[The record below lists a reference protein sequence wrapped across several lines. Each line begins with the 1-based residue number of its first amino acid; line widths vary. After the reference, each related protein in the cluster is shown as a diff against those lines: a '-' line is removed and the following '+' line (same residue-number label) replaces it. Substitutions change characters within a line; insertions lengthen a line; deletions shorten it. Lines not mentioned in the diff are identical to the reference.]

1 MKDPEEF
8 AVDSFLEELREKRER
23 IEQAKEVERLY
34 MGGMKFGEAML
45 KVLGIEPQV
54 DAEIQDHMKTFWAR
68 KGDN

>member
-8 AVDSFLEELREKRER
+8 YVDTFLEELREKREK

-34 MGGMKFGEAML
+34 MAGMKYGEAML